1 MPALALSCLRRYL
14 KHILAEQFMTPSD
27 LSTLTHR
34 LIEAA
39 QAAGADAADS
49 MAVQGTSVSVDVR
62 SGTLEHAERSEGIDM
77 GLRVFVGQKQANVS
91 SSDTSDRTIEEM
103 ATRAVAMA
111 NEAPDDPYAGLA
123 DPAELITEWDVGA
136 LELSDDTPE
145 PSAEA
150 LQNDALAAEAAALA
164 LDGVS
169 QVQQSTGAY
178 GARQVWLAASNGFS
192 GGYGRTDRAISCVA
206 ISGTGTGMER
216 DYSGDSRIFQ
226 NDLRAPDEI
235 GREAGERAI
244 ARVGARK
251 PPTGS
256 YPVLFDERIASSLI
270 GHLLAAANG
279 SAVGRGASWLRD
291 KLGQQVLPD
300 TLNLIEDPHRPRTNG
315 TRPFD
320 GEGLPTHRR
329 AIVESGV
336 LTGWTLDLASARKL
350 GMTSTG
356 NAARGTSSP
365 PSPSNWNVALDQGTS
380 SRADLIRDM
389 GMGLLVTSMIGSTIN
404 PNTGDYSRGA
414 AGLWIE
420 NGEIAY
426 PVNECTIAGSLPEM
440 LRQIVPANDARTHLT
455 RVVPSLLVP
464 GMILAGS

>member
-1 MPALALSCLRRYL
+1 
-14 KHILAEQFMTPSD
+14 MTPSD
-27 LSTLTHR
+27 LSSLSQR

-39 QAAGADAADS
+39 RAAGADAADA

-62 SGTLEHAERSEGIDM
+62 AGALEHAERSEGIDV

-91 SSDTSDRTIEEM
+91 SSDTSERTIAEM

-123 DPAELITEWDVGA
+123 DPADLITEWDIDA

-145 PSAEA
+145 PTAEA
-150 LQNDALAAEAAALA
+150 LQDDALAAEAAALGI
-164 LDGVS
+164 DGVS

-178 GARQVWLAASNGFS
+178 GARQIWLAASNGFS
-192 GGYGRTDRAISCVA
+192 GGYRRTDRAISCVA
-206 ISGTGTGMER
+206 ISGSGSGMER

-226 NDLRAPDEI
+226 SDLRTPEDI

-251 PPTGS
+251 PPTGT
-256 YPVLFDERIASSLI
+256 YPVLFDERIAASLI

-279 SAVGRGASWLRD
+279 SAIARGSSWLRD
-291 KLGQQVLPD
+291 RLGEQVLPE
-300 TLNLIEDPHRPRTNG
+300 TLNLIEDPRRPRTNG

-320 GEGLPTHRR
+320 AEGLPTRRR
-329 AIVESGV
+329 AIVENGV
-336 LTGWTLDLASARKL
+336 LTGWTLDLSSGRKL
-350 GMTSTG
+350 GMASTA
-356 NAARGTSSP
+356 NAARGTSAP
-365 PSPSNWNVALDQGTS
+365 PSPSNWNVALDQGTA

-389 GMGLLVTSMIGSTIN
+389 GTGLLVTSMIGSTIN

-420 NGEIAY
+420 NGEITH

-440 LRQIVPANDARTHLT
+440 LRRIVPANDARMHLS

-464 GMILAGS
+464 GMILAGN